1 MKREGMQSVC
11 AIPLLSGE
19 RSLGVLF
26 FMAAREAA
34 FHELRRDLLDQVGS
48 AVAVALDHCLAYEE
62 VRDLRDRLVRENVYL
77 QEEIRREHPFEE
89 LAASSSPM
97 AARSSS
103 TRSASCPSRRR

>member
-1 MKREGMQSVC
+1 
-11 AIPLLSGE
+11 
-19 RSLGVLF
+19 
-26 FMAAREAA
+26 MAAREAA
-34 FHELRRDLLDQVGS
+34 FHQLRRDLLDQVGS

-89 LAASSSPM
+89 LVGSSPTLGAASAASSLPM